1 MEGVEAVSA
10 ERAMGLV
17 LDALV
22 PARMLANQ
30 GDAHLAEGIAAALAF
45 AAERPWVYTDLTGAD
60 AQRAAEQAVLI
71 EVSLRVQVAANR
83 ARDLAHVAV
92 TAARD
97 LPELWRRALEGFAPF
112 ALVEATVSALTA
124 LRAPAGATDAE
135 ASALADAIALVDAQ
149 AATWVLSVSPGA
161 FRRRL
166 RVLVDR
172 LDPRAASVRHLDA
185 HSQRRLV
192 VDDPEDGMAWV
203 HLLVPAIEAIA
214 IKRRVNSTAR
224 NLQKDA
230 REYRSRDQ
238 VRADVASAWLRG
250 VGTGSEAK
258 VKVFVTVPS
267 GLVGGRRRGEHGEC
281 TLCGGT
287 GRDAQ
292 AQIVGGPVLDPLT
305 AQQLFLDA
313 TSYRRLIVDPVSGVP
328 LDLDRRRY
336 RPTRS
341 QRDLLVLRHGTC
353 SRDGCDRLAVDAEID
368 HILEWRRGGPTD
380 LGNLRPLCPA
390 DHRARHRTRLAFR
403 TRGDGTTQVVTPT
416 GIVSDE
422 PPPF

>member
-1 MEGVEAVSA
+1 M
-10 ERAMGLV
+10 
-17 LDALV
+17 
-22 PARMLANQ
+22 
-30 GDAHLAEGIAAALAF
+30 
-45 AAERPWVYTDLTGAD
+45 
-60 AQRAAEQAVLI
+60 LI
-71 EVSLRVQVAANR
+71 EVSLRVQLAANR

-124 LRAPAGATDAE
+124 LRAPAGATDAD
-135 ASALADAIALVDAQ
+135 ASAAADAIALVDAQ

-258 VKVFVTVPS
+258 VKAS
-267 GLVGGRRRGEHGEC
+267 
-281 TLCGGT
+281 
-287 GRDAQ
+287 
-292 AQIVGGPVLDPLT
+292 
-305 AQQLFLDA
+305 
-313 TSYRRLIVDPVSGVP
+313 
-328 LDLDRRRY
+328 
-336 RPTRS
+336 
-341 QRDLLVLRHGTC
+341 
-353 SRDGCDRLAVDAEID
+353 
-368 HILEWRRGGPTD
+368 
-380 LGNLRPLCPA
+380 
-390 DHRARHRTRLAFR
+390 
-403 TRGDGTTQVVTPT
+403 
-416 GIVSDE
+416 
-422 PPPF
+422 